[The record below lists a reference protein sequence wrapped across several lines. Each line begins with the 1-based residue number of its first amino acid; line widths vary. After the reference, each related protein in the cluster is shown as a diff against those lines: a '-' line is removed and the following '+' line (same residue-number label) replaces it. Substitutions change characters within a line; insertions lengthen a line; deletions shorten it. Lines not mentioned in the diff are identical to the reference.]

1 MNLKPIS
8 NKAPLFNYLSLVGIF
23 VISFLVYYFLP
34 SHEPETDSY
43 SIASA
48 IKNNQP
54 LIYPHHLMFKF
65 IPYGFISL
73 LKLYSPKN
81 FEVIESLRVYNVL
94 IGSLNAVLIFLIF
107 KKTTYNHFISLLLL
121 SFLIV
126 FGHGIWRFSSVLEVY
141 ATLIF
146 FILLSIL
153 MYEYKKYTLSIFI
166 GIIGLLIHQLSI
178 LWLMSLFISLII
190 FKKKYNYLITFIIGM
205 LVILFIAYYAF
216 LSVKN
221 LYPNYSFLEFN
232 LYSYLHHQGSF
243 KIEFQDLVLLGVNS
257 LRSLYFID
265 LSFIQ
270 NLAIYQKILYFLLI
284 IVSLSSFL
292 FTLLK
297 NVKNINKNYLIYLI
311 FIIVFGFMSKGNA
324 EFLILIPLIVVL
336 SFCSF
341 YVSLNLK
348 ILLLVLFPMLVVNIW
363 GVYYHKSHPKPYLK
377 LYEFAKKNKDSKL
390 ITQYVPQMLNISEY
404 YDGKPNRNIML
415 SPNNYQMRYGENL
428 TYYDSINTLI
438 KQYDVFTDCIASN
451 NLKDRTGFVE
461 GKINY
466 AFFSR
471 YLVEEANTMEN
482 FGKDYSIV
490 RIEKFIP

>member
-1 MNLKPIS
+1 MYLKLIS
-8 NKAPLFNYLSLVGIF
+8 NKAQLLNYLSLTGIF
-23 VISFLVYYFLP
+23 VISFLVYYFFP

-48 IKNNQP
+48 IKNKQP
-54 LIYPHHLMFKF
+54 LIYPHHLLFKF

-73 LKLYSPKN
+73 LKLFSPKN
-81 FEVIESLRVYNVL
+81 FEVIEALRVYNVL
-94 IGSLNAVLIFLIF
+94 IGSFNAVLIFLIL

-121 SFLIV
+121 CFLIV

-166 GIIGLLIHQLSI
+166 GIIGLFIHQLAI
-178 LWLMSLFISLII
+178 LWLISLFISLII
-190 FKKKYNYLITFIIGM
+190 FKKRFNYLITFIIGIF
-205 LVILFIAYYAF
+205 VFLFIAYYAF
-216 LSVKN
+216 LSIEY

-243 KIEFQDLVLLGVNS
+243 KIEFQDLVLLVVNS

-270 NLAIYQKILYFLLI
+270 NLSLYQKILYFLLI
-284 IVSLSSFL
+284 TISLSSFL
-292 FTLLK
+292 FTFLK
-297 NVKNINKNYLIYLI
+297 NIKNINNNYFIYLI

-336 SFCSF
+336 CFCSLN
-341 YVSLNLK
+341 VSLNPK
-348 ILLLVLFPMLVVNIW
+348 ILFLALLPMLIVNIW
-363 GVYYHKSHPKPYLK
+363 GVYYHKSHPKPYHK

-390 ITQYVPQMLNISEY
+390 ITQYAPQLLNISEY

-415 SPNNYQMRYGENL
+415 SPSNYLMRYGENL
-428 TYYDSINTLI
+428 TYYDSVNKLI
-438 KQYDVFTDCIASN
+438 TQYDVFTDCIASN
-451 NLKDRTGFVE
+451 NLKDRTGLVE

-466 AFFSR
+466 AFFNR
-471 YLVEEANTMEN
+471 YLLKEAKTLEN
-482 FGKDYSIV
+482 FGKDYSLI
-490 RIEKFIP
+490 RIEKYIP